1 LDDEQKQK
9 LRKLYKPVK
18 MPEDATVSQKA
29 ALLATP
35 IETQISDEA
44 YRCWYDVCRN

>member
-1 LDDEQKQK
+1 LDEEQTRK

-18 MPEDATVSQKA
+18 MPEDITASQKA
-29 ALLATP
+29 ALTAAP
-35 IETQISDEA
+35 IETQISNEA